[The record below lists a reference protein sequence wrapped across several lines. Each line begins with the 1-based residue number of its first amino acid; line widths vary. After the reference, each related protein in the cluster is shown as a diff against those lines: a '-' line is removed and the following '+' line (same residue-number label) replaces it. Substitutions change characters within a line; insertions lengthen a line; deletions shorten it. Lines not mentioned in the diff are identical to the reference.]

1 MTHLA
6 GFERDQL
13 LLLPD
18 AVDDYVDADN
28 PVRFIDASLKQAAL
42 YAADS
47 VTRRGTQKAYAS
59 ADESQEFLRNLGW
72 RDRVDVTPHCNHL
85 AKLLSL
91 SLRRR

>member
-28 PVRFIDASLKQAAL
+28 PVRFIDASLNQAAL

-47 VTRRGTQKAYAS
+47 VTRRGTQKTYAS
-59 ADESQEFLRNLGW
+59 ADEFKRFCE
-72 RDRVDVTPHCNHL
+72 TL
-85 AKLLSL
+85 AGSTE
-91 SLRRR
+91 